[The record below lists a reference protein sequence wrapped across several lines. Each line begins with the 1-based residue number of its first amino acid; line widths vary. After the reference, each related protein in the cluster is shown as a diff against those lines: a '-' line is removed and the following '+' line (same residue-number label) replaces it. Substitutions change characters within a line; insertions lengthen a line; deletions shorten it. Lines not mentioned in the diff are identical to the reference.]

1 MGRCILMYLGVK
13 HHIYILFSGCQ
24 KENGGGSS
32 LYYLFYFSVGLKFF
46 NNNNKPMRVY
56 QELKVSRNE
65 TDTWRGRR
73 RDKNTTGI
81 GNSMCKGLEGKESL
95 LPETTSKSIF
105 LRKLYIWGKEGV
117 VESLK
122 ASKIS

>member
-1 MGRCILMYLGVK
+1 MW
-13 HHIYILFSGCQ
+13 
-24 KENGGGSS
+24 GGGSS

-81 GNSMCKGLEGKESL
+81 GNSMCKGLEGRESL

-122 ASKIS
+122 ASKVKLRK